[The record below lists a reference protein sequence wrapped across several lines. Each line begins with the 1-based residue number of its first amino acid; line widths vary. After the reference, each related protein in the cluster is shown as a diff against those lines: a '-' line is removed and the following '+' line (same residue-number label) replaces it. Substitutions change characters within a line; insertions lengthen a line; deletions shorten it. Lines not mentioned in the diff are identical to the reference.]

1 MELPSPLAALPALLL
16 PCLLH
21 AVLRSCGKA
30 EWSAQ
35 QSWEFCGPMS
45 GRPKASRAGALP
57 WPKII
62 CQEGPARKKVWRQF
76 APAPHSL
83 SHECHLQEAKEQD
96 TSKKK
101 SPRRD
106 DSQVITH
113 YQTTTYCC
121 ARAWRNL
128 IAALVNNSA
137 ASTSFAAAWARST
150 SKKPRR

>member
-35 QSWEFCGPMS
+35 QSCEFCGAMS

-76 APAPHSL
+76 VHAPHSL
-83 SHECHLQEAKEQD
+83 SYECHLQEAKEQD
-96 TSKKK
+96 TSKK
-101 SPRRD
+101 
-106 DSQVITH
+106 
-113 YQTTTYCC
+113 
-121 ARAWRNL
+121 
-128 IAALVNNSA
+128 IAATRRL
-137 ASTSFAAAWARST
+137 TSHNTLPDHDVLLRARLAQSH
-150 SKKPRR
+150 RRLR